1 MTDQH
6 TTPAETIPQ
15 DAPAPAPA
23 EPSSPEAAAP
33 AAPATPAP
41 TPAPPKDRR
50 KVFAFLRWSAAVLVF
65 GAAGAGA
72 AYGVVQPD
80 RTDLPG
86 LATLDDGR
94 WEYPALVKPALPPG
108 APLPFAKDN
117 EDGIHYAGLTQL
129 LLPAPKGSVPD
140 PGLKLEKDSVVTVD
154 TLMEEYEGTAREKLK
169 EGLANDGLRQ
179 IVGRGWTTPDGT
191 RTRVYLLRFHS
202 SGFADAFEGCGADMN
217 LSGVNRIE
225 TDTVWGKA
233 KVDQKAPDTTGVTV
247 MEESAPVGDE
257 QVRAACVQSG
267 DVQAVILQTRKG
279 EVPAVPLHQ
288 TVILQHQLLG

>member
-1 MTDQH
+1 MTEQH
-6 TTPAETIPQ
+6 TAPAETSPQ
-15 DAPAPAPA
+15 PAPAPA
-23 EPSSPEAAAP
+23 AP
-33 AAPATPAP
+33 VAP
-41 TPAPPKDRR
+41 TPADAPPKDRR
-50 KVFAFLRWSAAVLVF
+50 KLFAVLRWSAAVLVF
-65 GAAGAGA
+65 AAAGSGA
-72 AYGVVQPD
+72 AYGLLQPE

-94 WEYPALVKPALPPG
+94 WEYPAPARPTLPPG

-117 EDGIHYAGLTQL
+117 EDGTHYAGLTQL
-129 LLPAPKGSVPD
+129 LLPPPKGSVPD

-154 TLMEEYEGTAREKLK
+154 TLMEEYEGTARAKLK
-169 EGLANDGLRQ
+169 EGLVNEGLRQ

-202 SGFADAFEGCGADMN
+202 SGFADTFAGCGADMN
-217 LSGVNRIE
+217 LNGVNRIE
-225 TDTVWGKA
+225 VDEVWGKV

-279 EVPAVPLHQ
+279 AVPAVPLHQ